1 MNLAG
6 IWNINSTYNVNNRKI
21 STKLSFEIG
30 EKFSARVVQL
40 NKSTGEI
47 LLKLLDGWQFSGE
60 MENFEN
66 VLENQLI
73 RLEVEGFENGK
84 LKLRIVN
91 PEQDHNNGDKDPISL
106 FIKENDF
113 NLSNEDYELI
123 DKMVKRDIPLTKNNI
138 SNIKSTLD
146 FINKIKQNPEE
157 EDVFIQ
163 KYLLSKNISLNDQKG
178 SSISTTLKN
187 FFNQLK
193 NMSRDDLLT
202 FLENNME
209 LSENNIKSF
218 NSVFKNQGTIYNEIK
233 NLGQLLPK
241 QIVQQNKSENA
252 QLQNKVED
260 VLNSLKDNNMD
271 STNKNGV
278 NVNKNQSIMQQG
290 GVNNGSVKMDT
301 LKTMADNQK
310 LYAEENLKGA
320 ETLKGG
326 EALKSG
332 EATLKGESSIK
343 NKPIETGNETQIYK
357 NISADNK
364 QENMGKDHLG
374 SILTS
379 LVRDKI
385 MPHISHGNIMIK
397 QDDIEQIEKQIKAQI
412 DIKTDDMKDII
423 KGILDQKNSGKGDTN
438 ENIVRI
444 LNNNINDFKIF
455 NTISNSYYY
464 MDLPINLNHKDYQCK
479 LMIKDERKKGKKID
493 STNVK
498 IAASINTENMG
509 VVDAY
514 LAVNNHN
521 MDIDIKCNKK
531 WLDLL
536 NREHKKILESLSD
549 VGYNIDVKFHEK
561 VEEMN
566 ISTCREFFED
576 NDIGILNTR
585 V

>member
-60 MENFEN
+60 IENFQN

-106 FIKENDF
+106 FIKENDY

-193 NMSRDDLLT
+193 SMSRDDLLT

-241 QIVQQNKSENA
+241 QIVQQNKWENV

-278 NVNKNQSIMQQG
+278 NVNKNQSIMQQSG
-290 GVNNGSVKMDT
+290 GNNGSVKMDT

-310 LYAEENLKGA
+310 LYAEEDLNGA

-332 EATLKGESSIK
+332 EVTLKGESSIK

-385 MPHISHGNIMIK
+385 MPHISHGNSMIK

-536 NREHKKILESLSD
+536 SREHKKILESLSD